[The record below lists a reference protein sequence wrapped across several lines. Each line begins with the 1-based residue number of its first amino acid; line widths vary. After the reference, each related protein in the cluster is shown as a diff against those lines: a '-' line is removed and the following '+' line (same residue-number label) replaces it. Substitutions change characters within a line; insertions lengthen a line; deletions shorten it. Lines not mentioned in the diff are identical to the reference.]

1 MFMDTAKQIY
11 EKVKILP
18 DTQMREVLN
27 FVDFIASKLPQE
39 QPRNESIFK
48 YAGVLKDSPNFN
60 DNPVDIQ
67 RVLRNEWC

>member
-27 FVDFIASKLPQE
+27 FVDFITSNLPQE
-39 QPRNESIFK
+39 QPRNESI
-48 YAGVLKDSPNFN
+48 LK
-60 DNPVDIQ
+60 
-67 RVLRNEWC
+67 